1 VNKKICF
8 IFGFVLFFVGC
19 GDKSGVNINAQTQQA
34 IVSTKKVRVE
44 AQDRTALLLT
54 ATYMNNIKKY
64 SKEERDIIIL
74 SSYYSPSTDDMPNVT
89 LNGKTVEILQIDSDN
104 DILKDLPSRNIWSR
118 YYKIE
123 TDKDKKDTL
132 LLTVEIRPFPQVL
145 LELSKEL

>member
-1 VNKKICF
+1 M
-8 IFGFVLFFVGC
+8 GC